1 MDAYTET
8 LERRLNGLLNDADV
22 KSLPCYKVLREKYKV
37 PLQPPAPK
45 CFLKCACGILYKS
58 WEKHVTS
65 KKHMD
70 YAAQAVEAL
79 ESSVVETPAG
89 ALETPVGELETPVLE
104 PPETLVSA
112 LETPA
117 DALEPPESP
126 FPTDPVYRV
135 SIKGKIYLNKNEA
148 LYDGD
153 TRKKVGHIG
162 PSGFVLNGKIIP
174 IKTRIN
180 AVPVPDYEQSTD
192 YCSDG
197 EKIYRKIGTH
207 VAHAIGIYANQQVEL
222 WEDT

>member
-117 DALEPPESP
+117 DALEP
-126 FPTDPVYRV
+126 
-135 SIKGKIYLNKNEA
+135 